1 MNKTMLAISALSATV
16 AFQAVAD
23 GLASSDVVGY
33 QKDGCEAT
41 TYKMYGVSF
50 KAVGGDGKMT
60 LNEVLKGDFTDGDS
74 ILIPDEAG
82 VYSTYLYFG
91 EATTSDPDEQEDN
104 PEFLNGPGWY
114 LAGVFK
120 GDSVTLANGQSFW
133 FYPKAK
139 VDTTMSGAVPK
150 DWSYTAPANVYS
162 MIANPFP
169 TEIKLKDFTYAGT
182 NGDTILIPDAS
193 GVYVTYLYFDEATTS
208 DPDEQED
215 NPEFLSGAGWYCSGV
230 YSGNVTVPANQ
241 GFWLLPKAQVTISA
255 TLAL

>member
-33 QKDGCEAT
+33 QKEACAAT

-50 KAVGGDGKMT
+50 KAVTGDGKMS
-60 LNEVLKGDFTDGDS
+60 LNEVLTGDFADGDS
-74 ILIPDEAG
+74 ILIPDETG

-91 EATTSDPDEQEDN
+91 AETTSDPDELEDN
-104 PEFLNGPGWY
+104 PEFAHGPGWY
-114 LAGVFK
+114 LAGEFK
-120 GDSVTLANGQSFW
+120 GDEVKLANGQSFW
-133 FYPKAK
+133 FYPNAA
-139 VDTTMSGAVPK
+139 VGATMSGAVPK
-150 DWSYTAPANVYS
+150 EWSYTAPANVYS

-169 TEIKLKDFTYAGT
+169 ADIKLKDFTYAGT

-215 NPEFLSGAGWYCSGV
+215 NPQFLNGAGWYCAGV
-230 YSGNVTVPANQ
+230 YSGNVPVPANQ
-241 GFWLLPKAQVTISA
+241 GFWLLPKNNVTISA